1 MQLPGLIADE
11 AGEEFRGDI
20 CRSLQEVNE
29 VENQNI
35 SLSQW
40 NKMFFRMA
48 SLLLLLADRQE
59 DTKRGP
65 PLKGKLELITTW
77 VHLIKP
83 FSAGSGIPLSAI
95 TDLLFYLG
103 YAQKYC
109 FLAWPRYGII
119 AIFMK
124 HLYALLYTLHFM
136 SHFFF

>member
-11 AGEEFRGDI
+11 AGEQFKGDI

-29 VENQNI
+29 VENQNT

-59 DTKRGP
+59 ATKQGP
-65 PLKGKLELITTW
+65 PLKGKLELITIW

-83 FSAGSGIPLSAI
+83 YFSWVKGPNLSAI
-95 TDLLFYLG
+95 TNLLSILSMHRNILFWHG
-103 YAQKYC
+103 QD
-109 FLAWPRYGII
+109 
-119 AIFMK
+119 ME
-124 HLYALLYTLHFM
+124 
-136 SHFFF
+136 